1 MAIKDTDRK
10 ARENYKKKVK
20 TVRVELYGTDEDIKE
35 LLEQVGEAGKSI
47 QGYIKDLIRAEMTRG
62 ADTAPMAQR
71 LLAEVERGFFTD
83 VICSENGK
91 STIERAEREA
101 ALIQM
106 KEKMESHERWKQNH
120 PRPKHSRE
128 TMAEIEKEKIEYYR
142 KGQMQAIKELTER
155 LAAKGVKTHCP
166 NCGQL
171 IVQMRD
177 NENGK

>member
-20 TVRVELYGTDEDIKE
+20 IVRVELYGTDEDIKE
-35 LLEQVGEAGKSI
+35 HLERVNEAGSSI
-47 QGYIKDLIRAEMTRG
+47 QGYIKELIRAEMTRG

-91 STIERAEREA
+91 STIEKER
-101 ALIQM
+101 
-106 KEKMESHERWKQNH
+106 
-120 PRPKHSRE
+120 
-128 TMAEIEKEKIEYYR
+128 IEYYR
-142 KGQMQAIKELTER
+142 KGQMHAINELTER

-171 IVQMRD
+171 IVQMSD
-177 NENGK
+177 IENSK

>member
-35 LLEQVGEAGKSI
+35 QLERINGTGVSI
-47 QGYIKDLIRAEMTRG
+47 QGYIKELIRADMTSA
-62 ADTAPMAQR
+62 ADIPPMAQR
-71 LLAEVERGFFTD
+71 LLVELERGSFTD

-91 STIERAEREA
+91 PTIERAERET
-101 ALIQM
+101 ALIQT
-106 KEKMESHERWKQNH
+106 KEMMESHERWKQNH

-128 TMAEIEKEKIEYYR
+128 TMAEIEKERIEYYR
-142 KGQMQAIKELTER
+142 RGQMQAIKELTER

-171 IVQMRD
+171 IVQMSEG
-177 NENGK
+177 ENGK